1 VPNNYCVRNFRK
13 GSLFLILMLLIGLSF
28 HPSLA
33 YGQDV
38 PTSIPE
44 IPTLEFTP
52 IPSETVTQPE
62 IPSETPVIVLADTLT
77 EQSPTDA
84 LQITQVVTSTP
95 GATENTVEILVKLEP
110 GMHARVEAAIPDQY
124 MLNLDP
130 ILGSIDV
137 AVISVPESEKKE
149 AITNLRKMPGVEFV
163 EGEKA
168 IHALDFIPNDPYVT
182 QQYALTSI
190 HAYGAWDYLP
200 PSEAAPVIAII
211 DTGID
216 FGHPEF
222 SGRILSGYDFENED
236 SNPQDDNGHGTHV
249 TGIAAGAGNNGT
261 GIAGIC
267 WDAQII
273 PVKVLD
279 HSGDGTYGNV
289 ARGIIWAVDQGAE
302 IINLSLGAAYESLTL
317 QDAVNYALDN
327 GVVLV
332 AASGNAGVE
341 GVYYPAA
348 YQGVIAVGAVN
359 QNNQHAYFSNYG
371 PQVALAAPGQSI
383 YSTNYGGGYS
393 YKSGT
398 SMAAPMVTGSIAL
411 ISEVYGYS
419 PASSLFILEDTAQDL
434 GIPYKD
440 ELYGYGLIRLD
451 RAMQWSVPTPTKKPN
466 DNHPYSSNPNTGGV
480 ISPTISFTA
489 TPSLAILLTET
500 SIRPVNPVVQT
511 TDQSITLSITPTST
525 ETKLIE
531 STQKEAD
538 NEDSHYPWIGWLL
551 IIFGIS
557 LYFVRKFIF
566 RRQAG

>member
-1 VPNNYCVRNFRK
+1 
-13 GSLFLILMLLIGLSF
+13 M
-28 HPSLA
+28 
-33 YGQDV
+33 
-38 PTSIPE
+38 
-44 IPTLEFTP
+44 
-52 IPSETVTQPE
+52 
-62 IPSETPVIVLADTLT
+62 
-77 EQSPTDA
+77 
-84 LQITQVVTSTP
+84 
-95 GATENTVEILVKLEP
+95 
-110 GMHARVEAAIPDQY
+110 
-124 MLNLDP
+124 
-130 ILGSIDV
+130 
-137 AVISVPESEKKE
+137 
-149 AITNLRKMPGVEFV
+149 
-163 EGEKA
+163 
-168 IHALDFIPNDPYVT
+168 
-182 QQYALTSI
+182 
-190 HAYGAWDYLP
+190 
-200 PSEAAPVIAII
+200 IAII

-249 TGIAAGAGNNGT
+249 AGIAAGAGNNGT

-302 IINLSLGAAYESLTL
+302 IINLSLGAAYESQTL

-332 AASGNAGVE
+332 AASGNDGVE

-383 YSTNYGGGYS
+383 YSTNYGSGYS

-411 ISEVYGYS
+411 ISEVFGYS

-440 ELYGYGLIRLD
+440 EMYGYGLIRLD
-451 RAMQWSVPTPTKKPN
+451 RAVLWSIPTPTVKPN
-466 DNHPYSSNPNTGGV
+466 DNHPYSSNPDTGGV
-480 ISPTISFTA
+480 IFPTISVTA
-489 TPSLAILLTET
+489 TPTLVILLTET
-500 SIRPVNPVVQT
+500 SIYPVNTVVQT
-511 TDQSITLSITPTST
+511 TDQSITQSITPTET
-525 ETKLIE
+525 ETKPIE
-531 STQKEAD
+531 SAQNETD
-538 NEDSHYPWIGWLL
+538 NERSHYPWIGWIL
-551 IIFGIS
+551 IVLGIS